1 MTGLRRLMRAAVL
14 RSLAYRRMFTFR
26 SAVKLE
32 AAGHPVQTPTDNR
45 QRASAL
51 EALSHQ
57 RARLLA
63 QLALDRER
71 GRRPRPQTTFA
82 VAD

>member
-1 MTGLRRLMRAAVL
+1 MTGVRRLVRAAIL

-32 AAGHPVQTPTDNR
+32 AAGHPAAINNR
-45 QRASAL
+45 QRAGAL
-51 EALSHQ
+51 EALSQQ

-71 GRRPRPQTTFA
+71 GRRRKSQITFA

>member
-1 MTGLRRLMRAAVL
+1 MTGRRPLMRAAVL

-26 SAVKLE
+26 SAVNLE
-32 AAGHPVQTPTDNR
+32 AAGHPVQAPTDNQ

-51 EALSHQ
+51 EALSYQ

-71 GRRPRPQTTFA
+71 GGGRRPQTTFA